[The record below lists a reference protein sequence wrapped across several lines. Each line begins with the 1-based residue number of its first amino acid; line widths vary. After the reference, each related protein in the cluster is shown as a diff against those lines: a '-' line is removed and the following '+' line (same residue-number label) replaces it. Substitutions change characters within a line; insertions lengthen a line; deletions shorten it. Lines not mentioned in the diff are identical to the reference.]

1 MQLEGTVPCGC
12 ERTLPVPFSDAP
24 DVGAKPEE
32 LDTARTLLPAHLLD
46 GDEVVILAI
55 KPSLWFVLFLS
66 ARWLAVMALVIL
78 LAVGSEWRLPWGD
91 AATVIQG
98 AVAVGA
104 VRVGFAL
111 LQWVARLYVLTNRRV
126 LRLRGILNIDL
137 FECPLT
143 RIQNTCLTLA
153 WYERLVGLGSIAFAT
168 AGTGTFEAS
177 WTNVNH
183 PLEVHERIRAAV
195 HRARNSGSGL

>member
-1 MQLEGTVPCGC
+1 M
-12 ERTLPVPFSDAP
+12 PVPFSDAP